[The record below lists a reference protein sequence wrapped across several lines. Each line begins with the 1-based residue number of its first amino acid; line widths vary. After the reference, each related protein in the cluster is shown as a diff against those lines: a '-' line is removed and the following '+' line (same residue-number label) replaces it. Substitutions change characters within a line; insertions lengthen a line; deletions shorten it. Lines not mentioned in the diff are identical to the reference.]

1 MNFTNPGLDGCCRTI
16 QQSLFSSVLRFLP
29 SWCLFS
35 VNFPQ
40 AFLFIRVGCLLM
52 PHTCFVSPAVLF
64 CRMFFFSYLGSLR
77 CSPYGLNI
85 DFQMEGT
92 GVFWPPGLLLCGCS
106 FSQPRALPNLFIAQ
120 WEPLQPQLRG
130 CWADRAKKSGRTA
143 MSGGG
148 VGALQT
154 QCTVMNR
161 LHRFEWNDGTNTIT
175 YFIILIIYYSFF
187 CSSVV
192 QFTTTAP
199 PLSLSL
205 SFPLPPSLPPSFF

>member
-1 MNFTNPGLDGCCRTI
+1 ML
-16 QQSLFSSVLRFLP
+16 
-29 SWCLFS
+29 
-35 VNFPQ
+35 
-40 AFLFIRVGCLLM
+40 AYAA
-52 PHTCFVSPAVLF
+52 HLF
-64 CRMFFFSYLGSLR
+64 CFSGHFVLQNVFFSYLGSLR

-130 CWADRAKKSGRTA
+130 CWADRAKKNGRTA

-148 VGALQT
+148 AGALQT

-161 LHRFEWNDGTNTIT
+161 LHRFEWNDGTNTIA

-187 CSSVV
+187 LQQCCTIHPHCPPTVPP
-192 QFTTTAP
+192 P

-205 SFPLPPSLPPSFF
+205 SFPLPPSLPPSSF